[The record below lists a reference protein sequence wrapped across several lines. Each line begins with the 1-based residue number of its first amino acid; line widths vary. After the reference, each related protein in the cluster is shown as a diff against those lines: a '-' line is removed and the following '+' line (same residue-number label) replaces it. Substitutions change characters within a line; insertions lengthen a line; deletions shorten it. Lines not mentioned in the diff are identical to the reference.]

1 MGRCQSVEMQSILL
15 ALQAMHDDSG
25 DVTIWLERWRDG
37 DQEALHQLI
46 PLVYDAL
53 HRIAD
58 SYMRRERDEHTLQST
73 ALINEVYLRL
83 QKQRKVNWGDRK
95 HFLVFA
101 AMMMRNVL
109 TDYARAQLA
118 DRRGGETV
126 IHVPLT
132 DESAWVGTSPEQVID
147 VANALKRLEA
157 LDERKARVVEL
168 RYFLAMT
175 MDETADTLNISLAT
189 AERDLKFARSW
200 LNRELNPKM

>member
-1 MGRCQSVEMQSILL
+1 
-15 ALQAMHDDSG
+15 MHEDSG
-25 DVTIWLERWRDG
+25 DVTIWLQRWRDG

-46 PLVYDAL
+46 PLVYDTL

-83 QKQRKVNWGDRK
+83 QKQRKVNWEDRK
-95 HFLVFA
+95 HFFVFA

-118 DRRGGETV
+118 ERRGGETV
-126 IHVPLT
+126 VHVPLT

-147 VANALKRLEA
+147 LANALKRLEA

-168 RYFLAMT
+168 RYFLALT
-175 MDETADTLNISLAT
+175 MEETAETLNVSLAT

-200 LNRELNPKM
+200 LNLELSPNVPPA

>member
-1 MGRCQSVEMQSILL
+1 
-15 ALQAMHDDSG
+15 MHENSG
-25 DVTIWLERWRDG
+25 DVTIWLQRWRDG

-46 PLVYDAL
+46 PLVYDTL

-58 SYMRRERDEHTLQST
+58 SYMRRERDDHTLQST

-83 QKQRKVNWGDRK
+83 QKQRKVNWEDRK
-95 HFLVFA
+95 HFFVFA

-118 DRRGGETV
+118 ERRGGENV
-126 IHVPLT
+126 VYVPLT

-147 VANALKRLEA
+147 IANALKRLEA
-157 LDERKARVVEL
+157 LDERKAQVVEL

-175 MDETADTLNISLAT
+175 MEETAEALDISLAT

-200 LNRELNPKM
+200 LNRELSPPIPPA

>member
-1 MGRCQSVEMQSILL
+1 MQE
-15 ALQAMHDDSG
+15 DPG
-25 DVTIWLERWRDG
+25 EVTIWLQRWRDG

-46 PLVYDAL
+46 PLVYDTL

-83 QKQRKVNWGDRK
+83 QKQRQVNWGDRK
-95 HFLVFA
+95 HFFVFA

-118 DRRGGETV
+118 DRRGGENV
-126 IHVPLT
+126 VHVPLT

-147 VANALKRLEA
+147 IANALKRLEA

-175 MDETADTLNISLAT
+175 MEETADTLNVSLAT

-200 LNRELNPKM
+200 LNRELNPNIKPA

>member
-1 MGRCQSVEMQSILL
+1 MIEDAGEVTSW
-15 ALQAMHDDSG
+15 LQ
-25 DVTIWLERWRDG
+25 RWRDG
-37 DQEALHQLI
+37 DQDALHQLI
-46 PLVYDAL
+46 PLVYDTL

-83 QKQRKVNWGDRK
+83 QKQHKVNWEDRK
-95 HFLVFA
+95 HFFVFA

-118 DRRGGETV
+118 ERRGGGAV
-126 IHVPLT
+126 MHVPLT

-147 VANALKRLEA
+147 ITDALKRLET

-175 MDETADTLNISLAT
+175 MDETAEALNISLAT

-200 LNRELNPKM
+200 LNRELSANDPGR

>member
-1 MGRCQSVEMQSILL
+1 
-15 ALQAMHDDSG
+15 MHQDSG

-46 PLVYDAL
+46 PLVYDTL

-83 QKQRKVNWGDRK
+83 QKQRKVNWEDRK
-95 HFLVFA
+95 HFFVFA
-101 AMMMRNVL
+101 AMMMRNIL

-118 DRRGGETV
+118 ERRGGETV
-126 IHVPLT
+126 VHVPLT

-147 VANALKRLEA
+147 IANALKRLEA

-175 MDETADTLNISLAT
+175 MEETAEALDISLAT
-189 AERDLKFARSW
+189 AERDLKFVRSW
-200 LNRELNPKM
+200 LNRELSTNA